1 MENAIV
7 DGSTRL
13 FGIVGDPVTQVKT
26 PQLMTAIFRAQGI
39 NALLLPFQVAQE
51 GFEAAMRGLMSLRNL
66 DGLVITVPHKVRAC
80 GLVDSLSPRADQVGA
95 INVMRRLPDG
105 TWYGD
110 MFDGEGLVR
119 GMQKQGFSIE
129 GKRIKQLGAG
139 GGGSAVAVA
148 LAAAGADT
156 ITLCDPRQS
165 LAQGLAS
172 RINRFYPRR
181 PAGVTADSAG
191 TEGYDLLVNCSPVG
205 MRPGDG
211 MPAPFGEFD
220 PSLGVVDIIMH
231 PEETPLLAHAR
242 RCGCRAMNGKPMI
255 EGQLESFCNFF
266 AIRQP

>member
-1 MENAIV
+1 MEKRIV

-13 FGIVGDPVTQVKT
+13 FGIVGDPITQVQT
-26 PQLMTAIFRAQGI
+26 PQLMTGLFQAQGV
-39 NALLLPFQVAQE
+39 NALLLPFQVAAE
-51 GFEAAMRGLMSLRNL
+51 HFETTLRGLMGLSNL

-80 GLVDSLSPRADQVGA
+80 GLVNSLSPRAQQVGA
-95 INVMRRLPDG
+95 INVMRPLPDG
-105 TWYGD
+105 TWAGD
-110 MFDGEGLVR
+110 IFDGEGLVR
-119 GMQKQGFSIE
+119 GMERQGFAIT

-148 LAAAGADT
+148 LAAAGAAV
-156 ITLCDPRQS
+156 ISLCDPQPS
-165 LAQGLAS
+165 LAQELAA

-181 PAGVTADSAG
+181 PAEATADGVG

-211 MPAPFGEFD
+211 MPAPFGDFA

-242 RCGCRAMNGKPMI
+242 RCGCRAMNGRPMI
-255 EGQLESFCNFF
+255 EGQLEAFSDFF
-266 AIRQP
+266 GIRRS